1 MAIKPITNKQLV
13 SKESVNRANQTSTKG
28 LESRPN
34 VSRSENAE
42 QSFTPGAD
50 FTKNYSVTLEDV
62 DTSIINY
69 VKNIIR
75 PSFKENN
82 EIFKVPVMYGNEER
96 WVAARKRG
104 ILKDKNG
111 TLLLPLIMLKRTEVS
126 KNSEFING
134 MEQDL
139 NRNSDQ
145 FVVSQQWSKD
155 NRYDRFAVLQGIS
168 PTTEFTVTTPPNFV
182 TINYDFVIWTNFISQ
197 MNGLVEAFT
206 EFNNQYW
213 GEGQERKFFSLI
225 ENISDASEMNRN
237 GERFI
242 KSTFSVNTRA
252 ALLPEDYNSVVT
264 NKISNLKK
272 VKSVAKTTFGES
284 IL

>member
-1 MAIKPITNKQLV
+1 MAIKPITNKQIV
-13 SKESVNRANQTSTKG
+13 SKESINRANQTSTKSI
-28 LESRPN
+28 ENRPN
-34 VSRSENAE
+34 VSRSENAA
-42 QSFTPGAD
+42 QTFTPGAD

-62 DTSIINY
+62 DTSIINF

-104 ILKDKNG
+104 ILKDRNG
-111 TLLLPLIMLKRTEVS
+111 ALLLPLIMLKRTEVS

-134 MEQDL
+134 MEHDL
-139 NRNSDQ
+139 KRNSDQ
-145 FVVSQQWSKD
+145 FVVSQQWSKE
-155 NRYDRFAVLQGIS
+155 NRYDRFAVLQGKTPVKDIL
-168 PTTEFTVTTPPNFV
+168 VTTPPNFV
-182 TINYDFVIWTNFISQ
+182 NINYEFVIWTNFISQ

-242 KSTFSVNTRA
+242 KSTFSVNSRA
-252 ALLPEDYNSVVT
+252 SLLPEDYNSVVT
-264 NKISNLKK
+264 NKISNLKR

-284 IL
+284 LL

>member
-1 MAIKPITNKQLV
+1 MAVKPITNKQIV
-13 SKESVNRANQTSTKG
+13 SKESINRANESSTKS
-28 LESRPN
+28 LENRPN
-34 VSRSENAE
+34 VSRSENVA
-42 QSFTPGAD
+42 QTFTPGAD

-69 VKNIIR
+69 VKNVIR

-82 EIFKVPVMYGNEER
+82 EVFKVPVMYGNEER

-104 ILKDKNG
+104 IIRDKNG
-111 TLLLPLIMLKRTEVS
+111 ALLLPLIMLKRTEVS
-126 KNSEFING
+126 KNSDFING
-134 MEQDL
+134 MEHDL
-139 NRNSDQ
+139 SRNADQ
-145 FVVSQQWSKD
+145 FVVSQQWSKE
-155 NRYDRFAVLQGIS
+155 NRYDRFAVLQGKL
-168 PTTEFTVTTPPNFV
+168 PATEFSVTTPPNYVNVNYEFV
-182 TINYDFVIWTNFISQ
+182 LWTNFISQ
-197 MNGLVEAFT
+197 MNSLVEAFT

-252 ALLPEDYNSVVT
+252 SLLPEDYNSVVT
-264 NKISNLKK
+264 NKISTLKK
-272 VKSVAKTTFGES
+272 VRSVGKVNFSET

>member
-1 MAIKPITNKQLV
+1 MAIKPITNKQIV
-13 SKESVNRANQTSTKG
+13 SSEAINRANQTSTKG
-28 LESRPN
+28 LENRPN
-34 VSRSENAE
+34 VSRSENAA

-62 DTSIINY
+62 DTSIINF

-82 EIFKVPVMYGNEER
+82 EVFKVPVIYGNEER
-96 WVAARKRG
+96 WVSARKRG

-111 TLLLPLIMLKRTEVS
+111 ALLLPLIMLKRTEVS

-145 FVVSQQWSKD
+145 FVVSQQWSKQ

-168 PTTEFTVTTPPNFV
+168 PISEFTVTTPPNFV
-182 TINYDFVIWTNFISQ
+182 NINYDFVIWTNFISQ

-272 VKSVAKTTFGES
+272 IKSVAKTTFGES
-284 IL
+284 LL

>member
-13 SKESVNRANQTSTKG
+13 SSEAINRANQTSTKN
-28 LESRPN
+28 LENRPN

-62 DTSIINY
+62 DTSIINF

-82 EIFKVPVMYGNEER
+82 ETFKVPVMYGNEER

-104 ILKDKNG
+104 ILKDRNG

-126 KNSEFING
+126 KNSDFING
-134 MEQDL
+134 MEHDL

-145 FVVSQQWSKD
+145 FVVSQQWSKT
-155 NRYDRFAVLQGIS
+155 NQYDRFAVLQGQMPI
-168 PTTEFTVTTPPNFV
+168 TEFSVTTPPNFV
-182 TINYDFVIWTNFISQ
+182 NINYEFVLWTNFISQ
-197 MNGLVEAFT
+197 MNSLVEAFT

-242 KSTFSVNTRA
+242 KSTFSVNSRA
-252 ALLPEDYNSVVT
+252 SLLPEDYNSVVT
-264 NKISNLKK
+264 NKISNLQKTRSVGK
-272 VKSVAKTTFGES
+272 VNFSET

>member
-13 SKESVNRANQTSTKG
+13 SKEAINRANQSSTKSI
-28 LESRPN
+28 ENRPN
-34 VSRSENAE
+34 VSRSENAA
-42 QSFTPGAD
+42 QTFTPGAD

-62 DTSIINY
+62 DTSIINF
-69 VKNIIR
+69 VKNVIR

-104 ILKDKNG
+104 ILKDRNG
-111 TLLLPLIMLKRTEVS
+111 ALLLPLIMLKRTEVS

-134 MEQDL
+134 MEHDL
-139 NRNSDQ
+139 SRNSDQ
-145 FVVSQQWSKD
+145 FVVSQQWSKQ
-155 NRYDRFAVLQGIS
+155 NRYDRFAVLQGVS
-168 PTTEFTVTTPPNFV
+168 PVTEFIVTTPPNYV
-182 TINYDFVIWTNFISQ
+182 NINYEFVLWTNFISQ
-197 MNGLVEAFT
+197 MNSLVEAFT

-242 KSTFSVNTRA
+242 KSTFSVNSRA
-252 ALLPEDYNSVVT
+252 SLLPEDYNSVVT

-272 VKSVAKTTFGES
+272 VKSVAKTSFGET

>member
-13 SKESVNRANQTSTKG
+13 SSETINRANQTSTKSI
-28 LESRPN
+28 ENRPN
-34 VSRSENAE
+34 VSRSENAA
-42 QSFTPGAD
+42 QTFTPGAD

-62 DTSIINY
+62 DTSIINF

-82 EIFKVPVMYGNEER
+82 EVFKVPVMYGNEER

-126 KNSEFING
+126 KNSDFING
-134 MEQDL
+134 MEHDVK
-139 NRNSDQ
+139 RNADQ
-145 FVVSQQWSKD
+145 FVVSQQWSKT
-155 NRYDRFAVLQGIS
+155 NQYDRFAVLQGQLPI
-168 PTTEFTVTTPPNFV
+168 TEFAVTTPPNYV
-182 TINYDFVIWTNFISQ
+182 NINYEFVIWTNFISQ

-242 KSTFSVNTRA
+242 KSTFSVNSRA
-252 ALLPEDYNSVVT
+252 SLLPEDYNSVVT

-272 VKSVAKTTFGES
+272 VKSVAKVNFGES
-284 IL
+284 LL

>member
-1 MAIKPITNKQLV
+1 MAIKPITNKQIV
-13 SKESVNRANQTSTKG
+13 SKEAVNRANQTSTKN

-34 VSRSENAE
+34 VSRSENAA
-42 QSFTPGAD
+42 QTFTPGAD

-62 DTSIINY
+62 DTSIINF
-69 VKNIIR
+69 VKNIIK

-104 ILKDKNG
+104 IIKDKNG
-111 TLLLPLIMLKRTEVS
+111 ALILPLIMLKRTEVS
-126 KNSEFING
+126 KNSDFING
-134 MEQDL
+134 MEHDVK
-139 NRNSDQ
+139 RNADQ
-145 FVVSQQWSKD
+145 FVVSQQWSKQ
-155 NRYDRFAVLQGIS
+155 NRYDRFAVLQGKM
-168 PTTEFTVTTPPNFV
+168 PTKDLLVTTPPNYV
-182 TINYDFVIWTNFISQ
+182 NINYEFVLWTNFISQ

-213 GEGQERKFFSLI
+213 GTGQERKFFSLI

-252 ALLPEDYNSVVT
+252 SLLPEDYNSVVT

-272 VKSVAKTTFGES
+272 VSSVAKVNFGES
-284 IL
+284 LL

>member
-1 MAIKPITNKQLV
+1 MAVKPITNKQIV
-13 SKESVNRANQTSTKG
+13 SSEAINRANQTSTKG
-28 LESRPN
+28 LENRPN
-34 VSRSENAE
+34 VSRSENAA

-62 DTSIINY
+62 DTSIINF

-82 EIFKVPVMYGNEER
+82 EVFKVPVIYGNEER
-96 WVAARKRG
+96 WVSARKRG

-111 TLLLPLIMLKRTEVS
+111 ALLLPLIMLKRTEVS

-145 FVVSQQWSKD
+145 FVVSQQWSKQ

-168 PTTEFTVTTPPNFV
+168 PISEFTVTTPPNFV
-182 TINYDFVIWTNFISQ
+182 NINYDFVIWTNFISQ

-284 IL
+284 LL

>member
-1 MAIKPITNKQLV
+1 MAVKPITNKQLV
-13 SKESVNRANQTSTKG
+13 SKESINRANQTSTKN

-34 VSRSENAE
+34 VSRSENAA
-42 QSFTPGAD
+42 QTFTPGAD

-69 VKNIIR
+69 VKNVIR

-104 ILKDKNG
+104 ILRDKNG
-111 TLLLPLIMLKRTEVS
+111 ALLLPLIMLKRTEVS
-126 KNSEFING
+126 KNSDFING
-134 MEQDL
+134 MEHDVK
-139 NRNSDQ
+139 RSEDQ
-145 FVVSQQWSKD
+145 FIVSQQWSKT
-155 NRYDRFAVLQGIS
+155 NQYDRFSVLQGQMPI
-168 PTTEFTVTTPPNFV
+168 TEFSVTTPPNYV
-182 TINYDFVIWTNFISQ
+182 NINYDFVIWTNFISQ

-213 GEGQERKFFSLI
+213 GDGQERKFFSLI

-252 ALLPEDYNSVVT
+252 SLLPEDYNSVVT
-264 NKISNLKK
+264 NKISNLQKTRSVGK
-272 VKSVAKTTFGES
+272 VNFSET

>member
-13 SKESVNRANQTSTKG
+13 SSEAINRANQTSTKG

-34 VSRSENAE
+34 VSRSENAA
-42 QSFTPGAD
+42 QTFTPGAD

-111 TLLLPLIMLKRTEVS
+111 ALLLPLIMLKRTEVS
-126 KNSEFING
+126 KNSDFING
-134 MEQDL
+134 MEHDL
-139 NRNSDQ
+139 KRNADQ
-145 FVVSQQWSKD
+145 FVVSQQWSKT
-155 NRYDRFAVLQGIS
+155 NQYDRFSVQQGIK
-168 PTTEFTVTTPPNFV
+168 PITEFAVTTPPNYV
-182 TINYDFVIWTNFISQ
+182 SINYDFVIWTNFISQ
-197 MNGLVEAFT
+197 MNSLVESFI

-242 KSTFSVNTRA
+242 KSTFSVSTRA
-252 ALLPEDYNSVVT
+252 SLLPEDYNSVVT
-264 NKISNLKK
+264 NKISTLKK
-272 VKSVAKTTFGES
+272 VRSVGRIDFSET

>member
-1 MAIKPITNKQLV
+1 MAVKPITNKQIV
-13 SKESVNRANQTSTKG
+13 SSEAINRANQTSTKG
-28 LESRPN
+28 LENRPN
-34 VSRSENAE
+34 VSRSENAA

-62 DTSIINY
+62 DTSIINF

-82 EIFKVPVMYGNEER
+82 EVFKVPVIYGNEER
-96 WVAARKRG
+96 WVSARKRG

-111 TLLLPLIMLKRTEVS
+111 ALLLPLIMLKRTEVS

-145 FVVSQQWSKD
+145 FVVSQQWSKQ

-168 PTTEFTVTTPPNFV
+168 PISEFTVTTPPNFV
-182 TINYDFVIWTNFISQ
+182 NINYDFVIWTNFISQ

-272 VKSVAKTTFGES
+272 IKSVAKTTFGES
-284 IL
+284 LL